1 MRPSTVD
8 FITPVLLAM
17 ILGAAALAASFAA
30 PAMQRVVTEA
40 LIYVVIVVGLYVFS
54 GNSGVMSFG
63 HVSFMIVAAYLSAL
77 LTLPAQ
83 KKHALLSLPAAL
95 EQWHL
100 STVSSALI
108 ASAAAG
114 LVALGIG
121 WPIMRLRGVIP
132 SMATFALL
140 IITHVVAQNWK
151 SVTGGRQ
158 ALVGLPLDT
167 TLWTAL
173 TCAVLAICVAAWYQQ
188 SRRGALLRCS
198 RENEVA
204 AESIGIDI
212 ACERMVALV
221 ISACISGLGG
231 VLFAHFLG
239 TLNPNTFYLDTTFL
253 TLAMLVVGG
262 FRSLSGAVF
271 GVLILKTVAEIFR
284 SLEEG
289 ITLWGTDFAA
299 RAGMQ
304 EVALALIMLIILI
317 FRPEG
322 LFGGTE
328 IGAVISGRV
337 GSSRSATR
345 ASKTI
350 S

>member
-1 MRPSTVD
+1 MRLANFDVM
-8 FITPVLLAM
+8 TPLVLAVILAS
-17 ILGAAALAASFAA
+17 AAIVASFAA

-40 LIYVVIVVGLYVFS
+40 LIYIVVVVGLYIFS

-63 HVSFMIVAAYLSAL
+63 HVSFMIVAAYISAL
-77 LTLPAQ
+77 LTMPVQ
-83 KKHALLSLPAAL
+83 KKHVLLSLPMTL
-95 EQWHL
+95 EQLHL
-100 STVSSALI
+100 SAVSSALI

-114 LVALGIG
+114 LVALGVG
-121 WPIMRLRGVIP
+121 WPIMRLRGVVP

-151 SVTGGRQ
+151 GVTGGRQ

-173 TCAVLAICVAAWYQQ
+173 TCAVLAICIAAWYQQ
-188 SRRGALLRCS
+188 NKRGALLRCT
-198 RENEVA
+198 RESEVA

-212 ACERMVALV
+212 ARERIVALV

-271 GVLILKTVAEIFR
+271 GVLILKTVSELFR

-289 ITLWGTDFAA
+289 VTLWGTDFAA

-304 EVALALIMLIILI
+304 EVALAMIMLAILI

-328 IGAVISGRV
+328 IGAVLGRRLR
-337 GSSRSATR
+337 SSRSAD
-345 ASKTI
+345 ATI
-350 S
+350 